1 MRLEGT
7 GQRDYAGK
15 DRVEFN
21 GGEVG
26 TLRDWLCGEIDERE
40 RERDRERYE
49 RREKKIF
56 FFFSFSFAS
65 FQIWNGIVHQY

>member
-1 MRLEGT
+1 MRLEGP

-26 TLRDWLCGEIDERE
+26 TLRDWLCGEIDKRERE
-40 RERDRERYE
+40 RERERE
-49 RREKKIF
+49 I
-56 FFFSFSFAS
+56 
-65 FQIWNGIVHQY
+65 